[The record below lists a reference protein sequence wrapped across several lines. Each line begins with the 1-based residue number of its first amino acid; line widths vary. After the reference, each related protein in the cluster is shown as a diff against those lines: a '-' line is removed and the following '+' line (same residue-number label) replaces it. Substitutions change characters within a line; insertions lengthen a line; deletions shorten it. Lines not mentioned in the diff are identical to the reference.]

1 MFFVKEKKLQN
12 AWIFFQYEQ
21 LLVFFLLCKPIETIE
36 QTIFST
42 SLEFQQEIGTVVL
55 TSHLFC

>member
-1 MFFVKEKKLQN
+1 MPGF
-12 AWIFFQYEQ
+12 FFQYEQ